1 MEGERFLCTKC
12 LYDMPKTGFHLYP
25 DNPVN
30 RLFYGI
36 TRVEYATAL
45 FYFIK
50 GSRFRSLIHSL
61 KYGGRADIGKE
72 LGNLLGIELK
82 GSCFSEIDCIIP
94 VPLHQAKKR
103 ARGYNQSEMI
113 AEGLGV
119 SLIKPIIKQVLVRSV
134 YTETQTRKTVEERRE
149 NVKEAFRLINPD
161 PLIGKHILL
170 VDDVVTTGSTLTACS
185 DELLKIPGVKVSI
198 AVLAYADI

>member
-1 MEGERFLCTKC
+1 
-12 LYDMPKTGFHLYP
+12 MPKTGFHLQP

-50 GSRFRSLIHSL
+50 GSKFRSLIHSL

-82 GSCFSEIDCIIP
+82 GSCFSDIDCIVP
-94 VPLHQAKKR
+94 VPLHPAKKR
-103 ARGYNQSEMI
+103 SRGYNQSEMI
-113 AEGLGV
+113 ADGTGT
-119 SLIKPIIKQVLVRSV
+119 SLTKPVVKSVLVRSV
-134 YTETQTRKTVEERRE
+134 YTVTQTRKSVEERRE
-149 NVKEAFRLINPD
+149 NVKEAFCLKDPD
-161 PLIGKHILL
+161 LLQGNHILL
-170 VDDVVTTGSTLTACS
+170 VDDVVTTGSTLTACT